1 MTTIRNWLGV
11 TIPMDRLS
19 LIAVIF
25 AAMCIGV
32 AITFPAAVW
41 Q

>member
-11 TIPMDRLS
+11 TIPMDRLTI
-19 LIAVIF
+19 IAVWY
-25 AAMCIGV
+25 AGV
-32 AITFPAAVW
+32 FLGAAVALVAVR

>member
-19 LIAVIF
+19 LIAVWF
-25 AAMCIGV
+25 SAACTGAV
-32 AITFPAAVW
+32 LALAAVW
-41 Q
+41 P